1 MSPVR
6 RFALQALLWLPLSF
20 VLWLAL
26 AAFLVWPAVLIATP
40 VLIGPLGDLVESV
53 RLGGEM
59 VDAAGR
65 GTGWSGHL
73 VQLGSKVR
81 VLVPPGP
88 DGPGGVGVLEPVLNP
103 LVYGWSLPLFAGLA
117 MATPLTG
124 RRRLLQ
130 LAIAALVIWLA
141 QAFGLVSEALK
152 VLAFNS
158 GPEGAAAVAR
168 VGIPPN
174 VIAFCYQFGY
184 LILPAVVPVALWIGL
199 NQGFIHS
206 LTRPGEPKAAP
217 EGPS

>member
-26 AAFLVWPAVLIATP
+26 ASFLVWPAVLLATP
-40 VLIGPLGDLVESV
+40 VLTGPLGELVESV

-59 VDAAGR
+59 VDATGR
-65 GTGWSGHL
+65 GTGWGGHL

-88 DGPGGVGVLEPVLNP
+88 GGPGGVGVLEPVLNP
-103 LVYGWSLPLFAGLA
+103 LVYGWSLPLFVGLA
-117 MATPLTG
+117 MATPLTT

-130 LAIAALVIWLA
+130 LAIAALVIWVA
-141 QAFGLVSEALK
+141 QAFGLVAEALK
-152 VLAFNS
+152 VLGFNS

-168 VGIPPN
+168 AGIPAN
-174 VIAFCYQFGY
+174 VVAFCYQFGY

-199 NQGFIHS
+199 NPGFIRS
-206 LTRPGEPKAAP
+206 LTQPGEPRPPAD
-217 EGPS
+217 GPS